1 MDKTTKLPIF
11 GVGPIYVITCLLLTI
26 FGLCLDYFG
35 FLDFAKLPNARAVMS
50 ILGSI
55 FIIGGV
61 ILWIKSVIF
70 SRISEKIKSVLL
82 VTDGVYS
89 IVRNQIYSAFLFIF
103 TGALL
108 FAYNLCLLVLPFIFW
123 VFLTILLK
131 NTEEKWLQ
139 EKFGDS
145 YTQYCKKVNRIIPWF
160 TR

>member
-35 FLDFAKLPNARAVMS
+35 FLDFAKLPKVRAFMF

-61 ILWIKSVIF
+61 ILWVKSVIF
-70 SRISEKIKSVLL
+70 SKISEKIKSGLL

-89 IVRNQIYSAFLFIF
+89 IVRNPIYSAFLFIF
-103 TGALL
+103 TGCLL
-108 FAYNLCLLVLPFIFW
+108 FTYNLCLLVLPFIFW
-123 VFLTILLK
+123 AFLTILLK
-131 NTEEKWLQ
+131 NTEEK
-139 EKFGDS
+139 
-145 YTQYCKKVNRIIPWF
+145 
-160 TR
+160 